1 MLLMGPSLRY
11 SHSLGSRG
19 YYSVRQRSNR
29 RRATPDPPAYSP
41 HPFPGGHMSDD
52 LRKVMDELEIR
63 NVIGRLAQLADNGD
77 LNEYVS
83 LFTDD
88 AHWELKPRPGDAPLF
103 APIRGK
109 ANILAGA
116 QARRAS
122 GGQGPGSHTRH
133 VLGSTV
139 VSLDGDDR

>member
-1 MLLMGPSLRY
+1 
-11 SHSLGSRG
+11 
-19 YYSVRQRSNR
+19 
-29 RRATPDPPAYSP
+29 
-41 HPFPGGHMSDD
+41 MSDD

-63 NVIGRLAQLADNGD
+63 NVIGRLAQLADTGD

-83 LFTDD
+83 LFTED
-88 AHWELKPRPGDAPLF
+88 AHWELKPRPGDAALF
-103 APIRGK
+103 APIRGR

-139 VSLDGDDR
+139 VKLDGDSALATSNLIFYKNTDTKPEIAVMTFYNDQFKRTSQGWKLASRIMTMG